1 MSKKKKAKK
10 TMIPPVALDPLA
22 CISKTQSKGDDRNMG
37 RETDL
42 LHHLTRI
49 CREEDDRIS
58 PAARPLLDHLHSMAT
73 HYQERADAMQDSA
86 GQMAC
91 TLNVYDLVEAKG
103 NVLQTALRQCHALAK
118 SPVAYLLIRSRNGEI
133 HVFWTTT
140 HEEAL
145 SMRRAQMADEGYAAP
160 DPTLPV
166 YTGDNWGFDGED
178 AYIREPKLTVT
189 WKIFPV

>member
-22 CISKTQSKGDDRNMG
+22 CISKTQSKGDDRNME

-73 HYQERADAMQDSA
+73 HYQERADAMQDFA
-86 GQMAC
+86 G
-91 TLNVYDLVEAKG
+91 
-103 NVLQTALRQCHALAK
+103 
-118 SPVAYLLIRSRNGEI
+118 
-133 HVFWTTT
+133 
-140 HEEAL
+140 
-145 SMRRAQMADEGYAAP
+145 
-160 DPTLPV
+160 
-166 YTGDNWGFDGED
+166 
-178 AYIREPKLTVT
+178 
-189 WKIFPV
+189 